1 MTDRVTAEFHL
12 PYFKQGDDLHS
23 VTIKKDGKVDAKAT
37 LLNHIAL
44 LQAAI
49 GHLQAIH
56 DLIPDDNTVDL
67 DGDTHMI
74 TITAEKSL
82 IETLQKNDLV
92 RIVEFED
99 EEDETDEAET
109 EEDDNGKKGLDWGDE
124 EEDKG
129 H

>member
-12 PYFKQGDDLHS
+12 PYFKQGDDLHG
-23 VTIKKDGKVDAKAT
+23 VRIIKVDPITKKDKVDAKAT

-82 IETLQKNDLV
+82 IEALQKNNLV
-92 RIVEFED
+92 RILEFED
-99 EEDETDEAET
+99 E
-109 EEDDNGKKGLDWGDE
+109 
-124 EEDKG
+124 
-129 H
+129 